1 MSLTNCHSITRVSIV
16 CLLTGGPPSVG
27 VGLPRDQA
35 DGVESSEG
43 ACGCDMAGYSI
54 GLLPTRYVEE
64 APFVYG
70 LAFGQRDK
78 ICEVVWT
85 TGQPTGPLF
94 GQRDNG
100 RPY

>member
-1 MSLTNCHSITRVSIV
+1 VPWTFLVKGILVWRAIPSFKCLEMPRGRMRGCPLFIGLV

-64 APFVYG
+64 AKKLTKQQVKF
-70 LAFGQRDK
+70 A
-78 ICEVVWT
+78 
-85 TGQPTGPLF
+85 
-94 GQRDNG
+94 
-100 RPY
+100 